1 MKVLVPTDFSVT
13 ATSGLRYAVS
23 FVANYGSGHIHVLHT
38 VEKEADLA
46 AAQTQLDTFCAIDAP
61 TGITITHNI
70 TVGDYNEAI
79 GQEAEAHQCAL
90 IIMAT
95 KGATGIQKLVG
106 SHAMKVV
113 SSSTSHTSSPNVKC
127 TTTRSSTASPCPSP

>member
-1 MKVLVPTDFSVT
+1 MKVLVPTDFSAT
-13 ATSGLRYAVS
+13 AASGLHYAIS

-61 TGITITHNI
+61 AGITITHNI

-79 GQEAEAHQCAL
+79 GQEAEAQQCAL

-95 KGATGIQKLVG
+95 KGAHGILNLFGANFDQNLLENSAHIPILTVDARN
-106 SHAMKVV
+106 HEHVNDIFM
-113 SSSTSHTSSPNVKC
+113 
-127 TTTRSSTASPCPSP
+127 TTR